1 MSTISAGTAPGT
13 ALVTSGDTTG
23 QLVLQT
29 NGTTTAVTIGTNQ
42 VVSLAQPLPVASG
55 GTGAT
60 SLSAAGILTTGAA
73 VTVAQGGTG
82 STSLTANNVLLG
94 NGTSAV
100 QFVAPGTNGNVLTSN
115 GTTWQSTAP
124 AGGGSMI
131 FLSSVTASNSATVNI
146 ETGIGSTYDYYMI
159 TFTGITPNSDSI
171 LSARLRINGTYQTA
185 SYKGTTIYAST
196 DSASVT
202 VDRPTDSFSIVRYSV
217 GNAAGRSAQGFFM
230 FGSPTSTSLYKS
242 ATWNATGF
250 SPTGFGSDITSSNF
264 GGGFYVGG
272 TQALTGVQFYFNSGN
287 IASGTFRL
295 YGIKNS

>member
-94 NGTSAV
+94 NGTSAL
-100 QFVAPGTNGNVLTSN
+100 QTVAPGTTGNVLTSN

-124 AGGGSMI
+124 AGGGSWV
-131 FLSSVTASNSATVNI
+131 FLSSQTISSAVTYVTFSNVFS
-146 ETGIGSTYDYYMI
+146 STYDTYVVVFNGVGFSNSYAY
-159 TFTGITPNSDSI
+159 TGG
-171 LSARLRINGTYQTA
+171 RLQVQVQRGGIYQTGGYAGTWGSVWGGGNSSTTSSGVISDISKVNLIPVNGYIYFFNVNNTSNSRSQKIMSTYTVDQYGA
-185 SYKGTTIYAST
+185 SYIENT
-196 DSASVT
+196 
-202 VDRPTDSFSIVRYSV
+202 
-217 GNAAGRSAQGFFM
+217 N
-230 FGSPTSTSLYKS
+230 TSS
-242 ATWNATGF
+242 ATTGF
-250 SPTGFGSDITSSNF
+250 RFLTEDTNTTLDAGV
-264 GGGFYVGG
+264 FY
-272 TQALTGVQFYFNSGN
+272 
-287 IASGTFRL
+287 L
-295 YGIKNS
+295 YGIKKS